1 MFFPLSEHYY
11 ILRPCLCA
19 GNKEINKNAAIPRI
33 IHTKTNAK
41 RPEVSKKRKR
51 LKKLAAAPA

>member
-1 MFFPLSEHYY
+1 V
-11 ILRPCLCA
+11 